1 MSKLFINDEE
11 CTDGFNVK
19 DKLTF
24 KDYMGGS
31 TNKAMLK
38 DDNGDVLDEKEFSLK
53 IPASRWFLWSGK
65 LDGEVMDLRVEAELK
80 DTTEGTVSYSKDIQ
94 AGQLSFARAKY
105 AAPKGTVIPEED
117 IDTFINYFV
126 NEDGE
131 PTEKLLSL
139 KPGIEVFI
147 DDVAYIQNSLISKNG
162 TPVIQIDAV
171 TPAQLE
177 GHEGAG
183 IAIGVTQKVVI
194 KQAATEDVPEPQDYT
209 INLKWI

>member
-1 MSKLFINDEE
+1 MSELFVNGNLKKENLDVNDTYVYE
-11 CTDGFNVK
+11 
-19 DKLTF
+19 
-24 KDYMGGS
+24 DYMGGS
-31 TNKAMLK
+31 TNIVELK
-38 DDNGDVLDEKEFSLK
+38 DEGKVIDKHQFTLK
-53 IPASRWFLWSGK
+53 TPPARWFLWSGK

-171 TPAQLE
+171 TPAQIE

-194 KQAATEDVPEPQDYT
+194 KQVATEDVPDPQDYT